1 LTEGDGLEELLFEA
15 EISVIAK
22 EGEED
27 PA

>member
-15 EISVIAK
+15 ERSVIAK
-22 EGEED
+22 EDEED